1 MKTPKQKRT
10 TWRLKYD
17 HNLQSREHFIKETF
31 RRLPAKFVSFEGI
44 DGCGKSTLL
53 DELAGWLKASAIRFL
68 KTREPGGTR
77 LGERIRE
84 LLLDPSFKT
93 MNEHAEV
100 LLYSASRAQL
110 VHEVIQPALSKGMW
124 VLVDRYIDAT
134 LAYQGFGRG
143 LAPEPLRQIQDW
155 GTGGLWPDLTILLDC
170 DVGVASSR
178 MKARNEAEDRM
189 EQESGLFH
197 QRVREGYLELARSA
211 PERFVVVD
219 ANRALPEV
227 ILNFR
232 AALVEAL
239 ARG

>member
-1 MKTPKQKRT
+1 MKG
-10 TWRLKYD
+10 LF
-17 HNLQSREHFIKETF
+17 RE
-31 RRLPAKFVSFEGI
+31 LPAKFVSFEGI

-53 DELAGWLKASAIRFL
+53 VELAGWLEEHAVPVL

-77 LGERIRE
+77 LGESIRE
-84 LLLDPSFKT
+84 MLLDPSFEA

-110 VHEVIQPALSKGMW
+110 VFEVLRPALSQGMW

-134 LAYQGFGRG
+134 LAYQGYGRG
-143 LAPEPLRQIQDW
+143 LALEPLRQIQDW

-170 DVGVASSR
+170 DIEVASSR
-178 MKARNEAEDRM
+178 MKTRKETEDRI
-189 EQESGLFH
+189 EQEGRLFH
-197 QRVREGYLELARSA
+197 QRVREGYLELAGSA

-219 ANRALPEV
+219 ANRTLKEV
-227 ILNFR
+227 IADFR
-232 AALVEAL
+232 VALVEAL

>member
-1 MKTPKQKRT
+1 MKG
-10 TWRLKYD
+10 L
-17 HNLQSREHFIKETF
+17 F
-31 RRLPAKFVSFEGI
+31 RGLPAKFVSFEGI

-53 DELAGWLKASAIRFL
+53 TELARWLEEGAVPFL

-77 LGERIRE
+77 LGEKIRE
-84 LLLDPSFKT
+84 MLLDPSFET

-110 VHEVIQPALSKGMW
+110 VHEILRPALSQGVW
-124 VLVDRYIDAT
+124 VLADRYIDAT

-143 LAPEPLRQIQDW
+143 LALEPLRQIQDW

-178 MKARNEAEDRM
+178 MKARKETEDRI
-189 EQESGLFH
+189 EQEGRLFH
-197 QRVREGYLELARSA
+197 QRVRDGYLELARSA
-211 PERFVVVD
+211 PERFLVVD
-219 ANRALPEV
+219 ATRALREV
-227 ILNFR
+227 IADFR
-232 AALVEAL
+232 VALVEAL

>member
-1 MKTPKQKRT
+1 MKG
-10 TWRLKYD
+10 L
-17 HNLQSREHFIKETF
+17 F
-31 RRLPAKFVSFEGI
+31 RGLRAKFVSFEGI

-53 DELAGWLKASAIRFL
+53 AELAGWLEKDAVAFL

-84 LLLDPSFKT
+84 VLLDPSFET

-110 VHEVIQPALSKGMW
+110 VYEVLRPALSQGMW
-124 VLVDRYIDAT
+124 VLADRYIDAT

-143 LAPEPLRQIQDW
+143 LVLEPLRLIQDW
-155 GTGGLWPDLTILLDC
+155 GTGGLWPDLTVLLDC

-178 MKARNEAEDRM
+178 MKARKETEDRM
-189 EQESGLFH
+189 EQESRLFH
-197 QRVREGYLELARSA
+197 ERVREGYLELARSA
-211 PERFVVVD
+211 PERFLVVD
-219 ANRALPEV
+219 ANGALQEV
-227 ILNFR
+227 IADFR
-232 AALVEAL
+232 LALGQAL

>member
-1 MKTPKQKRT
+1 MKEIF
-10 TWRLKYD
+10 
-17 HNLQSREHFIKETF
+17 H
-31 RRLPAKFVSFEGI
+31 RLPVKFVSFEGI

-53 DELAGWLKASAIRFL
+53 YDLAGWLEVNAIPFL

-84 LLLDPSFKT
+84 VLLDPSFKT

-124 VLVDRYIDAT
+124 VLADRYIDAT

-143 LAPEPLRQIQDW
+143 LTLEPLRQMQDW

-170 DVGVASSR
+170 EVEVAASR

-189 EQESGLFH
+189 EQESRLFH
-197 QRVREGYLELARSA
+197 QRVKDGYLELAKSA

-219 ANRALPEV
+219 ANRALTEV
-227 ILNFR
+227 IAGFR
-232 AALVEAL
+232 AAMVEAL
-239 ARG
+239 AGG